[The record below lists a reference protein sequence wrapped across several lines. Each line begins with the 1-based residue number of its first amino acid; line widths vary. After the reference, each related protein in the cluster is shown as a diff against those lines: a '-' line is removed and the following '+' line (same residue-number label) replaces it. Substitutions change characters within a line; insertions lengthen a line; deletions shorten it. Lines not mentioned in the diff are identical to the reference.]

1 MRAAKSQ
8 SRAGD
13 EAAAGRRPKRERADR
28 LAELL
33 AAAFLVSKGYR
44 ILGRRVRA
52 RLGENDLIAVRGRQ
66 LAFVEEKYRDD
77 ATDSAMTVNRR
88 QSDRIARAAEQ
99 WVWSHPAYRVRSR
112 YRLGLALALA
122 ASSERR
128 SPADLM
134 PRPLKSST

>member
-77 ATDSAMTVNRR
+77 ATNSAMTVSRR
-88 QSDRIARAAEQ
+88 QSARIARAAEQ
-99 WVWSHPAYRVRSR
+99 WVWSHPAYRR
-112 YRLGLALALA
+112 YTFGLDIVLVSPWRLPRHLKDGL
-122 ASSERR
+122 
-128 SPADLM
+128 
-134 PRPLKSST
+134 RPI